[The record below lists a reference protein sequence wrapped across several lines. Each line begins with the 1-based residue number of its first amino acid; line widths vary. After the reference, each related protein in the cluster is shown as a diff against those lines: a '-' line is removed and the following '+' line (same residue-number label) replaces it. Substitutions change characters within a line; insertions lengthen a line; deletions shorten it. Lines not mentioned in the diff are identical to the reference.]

1 MPESEKTLDLFTP
14 AVHAALSS
22 SGKHMVVT
30 TLDGSTNVYSLPE
43 LTSVARWPMSAPA
56 QFEDTALA
64 AQLAGATGMSMSGG
78 LQLGPQGPLPVPR
91 CAAAGM
97 GSRLLVTAGEDG
109 AVHVVEYSL
118 TPGVAQARSRAL
130 AAASTAAAARTSTA
144 SFISVSAGSGLGA
157 GGRSLLAP
165 ALPVLVHTLASTAKL
180 AAPPGLGSAGVL
192 LPCSRSI
199 MAHLHFKPGVYTC
212 SKEVLDYL
220 SC

>member
-1 MPESEKTLDLFTP
+1 MPESERTLDLFTP

-30 TLDGSTNVYSLPE
+30 TLDGSTNVYALPE
-43 LTSVARWPMSAPA
+43 LTSVARWPISAPA

-78 LQLGPQGPLPVPR
+78 LQGPEGPLPVPR

-97 GSRLLVTAGEDG
+97 GSRLLVSGGEDG

-144 SFISVSAGSGLGA
+144 SFTSASNGSGLGS
-157 GGRSLLAP
+157 GGRGLFAPSLP
-165 ALPVLVHTLASTAKL
+165 ILVHTLASTAKL
-180 AAPPGLGSAGVL
+180 AAPPGLGSAG
-192 LPCSRSI
+192 
-199 MAHLHFKPGVYTC
+199 G
-212 SKEVLDYL
+212 LDVFDEHQAINW
-220 SC
+220 